1 MWLIA
6 RLGTLWKGL
15 IVHLEV
21 LFELMDHISVLARKA
36 STILFELSDQE
47 TYFCHT

>member
-6 RLGTLWKGL
+6 RLWKGL

-21 LFELMDHISVLARKA
+21 LFELMDHISVLARKTLA
-36 STILFELSDQE
+36 ILFELSFFS
-47 TYFCHT
+47 THPS